1 MSKKLQ
7 IILLFFLIAS
17 LIFTSFYIRD
27 FRIDASSDSL
37 VSQNDEDFKYFS
49 YYQDLFPT
57 KNSLVIA
64 IKSNSKIDRILIEE
78 IEKISK
84 KLSDLP
90 EVYSVFN
97 INKAPILLLNKTN
110 LLDLA
115 NDNYETIID
124 TNLAIK
130 DVLNEFAKS
139 PIYSDQII
147 NENKSI
153 NFTKLI
159 FDKNVSKISIIGVGM
174 VTTPGVT
181 FRMFQALANQ
191 KINIQVISTSEI
203 KISVLVNKINVKK
216 AISVLHK
223 EFKLEK

>member
-1 MSKKLQ
+1 MSKKFQ

-64 IKSNSKIDRILIEE
+64 IKSNSKIDRVLIEE

-84 KLSDLP
+84 KLSDLQ
-90 EVYSVFN
+90 EVYSVFT

-130 DVLNEFAKS
+130 DVLNRLHTFTGDTDYVFFS
-139 PIYSDQII
+139 PRGREYQHVHRDSL
-147 NENKSI
+147 NAHLK
-153 NFTKLI
+153 KMGYKGLI
-159 FDKNVSKISIIGVGM
+159 KV
-174 VTTPGVT
+174 
-181 FRMFQALANQ
+181 
-191 KINIQVISTSEI
+191 
-203 KISVLVNKINVKK
+203 
-216 AISVLHK
+216 
-223 EFKLEK
+223 